1 MFAYIHIHRVDEPYE
16 NDDTL
21 REQTL
26 SLKFFQ
32 PLKLLMYLGK
42 RFRAFHALIIESVNQ
57 RYSIKVGKKRSAN
70 SALSA
75 KVCAS
80 T

>member
-1 MFAYIHIHRVDEPYE
+1 MFAYIQVIDKPYE
-16 NDDTL
+16 HEDTL

-26 SLKFFQ
+26 SLKCFQ
-32 PLKLLMYLGK
+32 PLKLLISLGK

-57 RYSIKVGKKRSAN
+57 RYVIKVGGLKKRSAN
-70 SALSA
+70 SAISA